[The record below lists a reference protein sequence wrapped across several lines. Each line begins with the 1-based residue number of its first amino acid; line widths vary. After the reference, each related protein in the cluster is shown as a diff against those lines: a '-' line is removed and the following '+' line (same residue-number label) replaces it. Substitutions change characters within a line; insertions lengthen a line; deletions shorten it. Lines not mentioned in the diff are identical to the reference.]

1 MFSISKE
8 VRMENPMFWIVSLI
22 ATIVVYRLLS
32 RRMVTPQARVTAMLK
47 RYHALERTGLS
58 ERDCLLQLL
67 ASRQG
72 WEKFAHG
79 FLDAIVSRLIS
90 KEDVMRFI
98 SLSEDHGYHRDP
110 YPELAGRSDLDA
122 AIAEIACL
130 FSRFGFRLQAEGRYK
145 EAEFVQKLA
154 LRLQPDEY
162 FTNLPL
168 AATYHE
174 TARYAEALPLFQR
187 GFTHLKPYETNI
199 DFAKPV
205 LSPANCLAPD
215 EEPEKLWQ
223 RYRSMYEAC
232 LKAVE
237 GKSVASFTLLTVMEL
252 VG

>member
-8 VRMENPMFWIVSLI
+8 VRMDDPMFWLISLV
-22 ATIVVYRLLS
+22 AALVTYRLLF
-32 RRMVTPQARVTAMLK
+32 RRTVTPKARVTAMLK

-67 ASRQG
+67 ATRNE
-72 WEKFAHG
+72 WEKFSQR
-79 FLDAIVSRLIS
+79 FLVVIVSRLRS

-98 SLSEDHGYHRDP
+98 SLSEDYGYHRDP
-110 YPELAGRSDLDA
+110 YPELAARSDLDS

-130 FSRFGFRLQAEGRYK
+130 FSRFGFRLQSEGRYK

-154 LRLQPDEY
+154 LQLQPDEY

-174 TARYAEALPLFQR
+174 TGRYAEALPLFQR

-199 DFAKPV
+199 GFAKPV

-232 LKAVE
+232 LKAIE
-237 GKSVASFTLLTVMEL
+237 GKSVALFTLVMVMEL
-252 VG
+252 IR

>member
-8 VRMENPMFWIVSLI
+8 VRMDDPMFWLISLV
-22 ATIVVYRLLS
+22 AALVTYRLLF
-32 RRMVTPQARVTAMLK
+32 RRTVTPKARVTAMLK

-67 ASRQG
+67 ATRTD
-72 WEKFAHG
+72 WEKFSHR
-79 FLDAIVSRLIS
+79 FLIAIVSRLQS

-98 SLSEDHGYHRDP
+98 SLSEDYGYQRDP
-110 YPELAGRSDLDA
+110 YPELASRSNLDS

-130 FSRFGFRLQAEGRYK
+130 FSRFGFRLQSEGRYK

-174 TARYAEALPLFQR
+174 TGRYADALPLFEQ
-187 GFTHLKPYETNI
+187 GFTRLESFGANI
-199 DFAKPV
+199 ASAKPIF
-205 LSPANCLAPD
+205 SPANCLAPD
-215 EEPEKLWQ
+215 EDVDRLRQ
-223 RYRSMYEAC
+223 RYRNIYEAC
-232 LKAVE
+232 LKAIE
-237 GKSVASFTLLTVMEL
+237 GKSVASFT
-252 VG
+252 

>member
-1 MFSISKE
+1 
-8 VRMENPMFWIVSLI
+8 MENPMFWLISLI

-32 RRMVTPQARVTAMLK
+32 RRAVTPQARVTAMLK

-58 ERDCLLQLL
+58 ERNCLLQLL
-67 ASRQG
+67 ATRKG
-72 WEKFAHG
+72 WKKFSHR
-79 FLDAIVSRLIS
+79 FLVAMVSRLGS

-98 SLSEDHGYHRDP
+98 SLSEDYGYHRDA
-110 YPELAGRSDLDA
+110 YPELASRSDLDA

-174 TARYAEALPLFQR
+174 TGRYADALPLFQR
-187 GFTHLKPYETNI
+187 GFTQLKSCQINI
-199 DFAKPV
+199 DSFKPV

-223 RYRSMYEAC
+223 RYRTMYEAC

-237 GKSVASFTLLTVMEL
+237 GKSMGTIYLLIVMEL
-252 VG
+252 FR